1 MSVAV
6 LAQGLEQLRSVDRMI
21 DLSKSTLQLD
31 IMLAINNR
39 GEASPAEIASAIG
52 QRRKAVTDALRKLRN
67 KGLVELTNEGS
78 RTSTYILTE
87 DGKNTIS
94 TLYRFVAGEKLSNPA
109 GAARVEPQRH
119 QPARAAL
126 NNESGDP
133 KSQIGTQL
141 PLAVVLSRVLFAL
154 GMSKGNCL
162 SLKSLSDVMGLSQQR
177 TESYLEAFMN
187 WEPKLFRRYMD
198 ETAWAKVLRRL
209 GLKGGAKHLEP
220 VYALTQEGM
229 QHFYRLPSYMRLKR
243 SFAYRVLRRITNT
256 PDPRGIFRRI
266 MFFLVFSQAISLL
279 GFISFLNPLIT
290 SFWLLLGALIGVF
303 ALVNGLIC
311 RLSDLM

>member
-94 TLYRFVAGEKLSNPA
+94 TLFSFVGASDLKPA
-109 GAARVEPQRH
+109 
-119 QPARAAL
+119 
-126 NNESGDP
+126 P

-209 GLKGGAKHLEP
+209 GLRGSAKHLEP

-266 MFFLVFSQAISLL
+266 GFVFLITGMISLVL
-279 GFISFLNPLIT
+279 RALNVGISGIMFLDLAVSMI
-290 SFWLLLGALIGVF
+290 GAL
-303 ALVNGLIC
+303 LVTG
-311 RLSDLM
+311 MYMEY